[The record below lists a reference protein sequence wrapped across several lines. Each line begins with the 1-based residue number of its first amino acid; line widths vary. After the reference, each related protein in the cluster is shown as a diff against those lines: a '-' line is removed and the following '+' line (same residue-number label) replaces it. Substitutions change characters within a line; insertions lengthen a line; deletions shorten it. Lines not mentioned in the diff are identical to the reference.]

1 MKEKNKKEKT
11 LRFLSRLRNFFFPKD
26 FFMQIAVGRQIGSQH
41 QLSDKVYNWGKSL
54 RKKIDPEH
62 KMKVGKKKEK
72 IN

>member
-1 MKEKNKKEKT
+1 
-11 LRFLSRLRNFFFPKD
+11 
-26 FFMQIAVGRQIGSQH
+26 MQIAVGRQIGSQH

-72 IN
+72 T